1 VIIIKLIGDEIPVR
15 FNEFQIVATDS
26 CLETLAL
33 HVDNMARRKKRLK
46 KQKINRNR
54 KSKEG
59 QTIK

>member
-1 VIIIKLIGDEIPVR
+1 MINTTG
-15 FNEFQIVATDS
+15 ATS
-26 CLETLAL
+26 GAGTAYPSAVHLLETLAL